1 MSTSYA
7 VTCLKGNHT
16 FILHRTHAEAM
27 VSMRGD
33 PTRYEYVEMMSCNTI
48 NLHRKLHESTKAY
61 LARAVPF
68 IERQQ
73 VAEADNYAI

>member
-1 MSTSYA
+1 VGTSYA

-16 FILHRTHAEAM
+16 FILHRTHAEALAS
-27 VSMRGD
+27 VRGD
-33 PTRYEYVEMMSCNTI
+33 PTRYEYVEMISCNNI
-48 NLHRKLHESTKAY
+48 NLHRKLRESTKAY

-68 IERQQ
+68 IEQQQ